1 MMDLKEM
8 IDLIAIRGYIMNTIN
23 NNPSI
28 DRPTLSEL
36 NGMLLLTDRKIL
48 DILKGKEFKNYIGYQ
63 GVREVI
69 EEAAK
74 ISNIKSGL
82 KR

>member
-1 MMDLKEM
+1 MELQEL
-8 IDLIAIRGYIMNTIN
+8 IDLISVRNYIANTIN

-36 NGMLLLTDRKIL
+36 NGMLILSDRKIL
-48 DILKGKEFKNYIGYQ
+48 EILKGKEFKDYIGYQ
-63 GVREVI
+63 GVREAI
-69 EEAAK
+69 EEVAK
-74 ISNIKSGL
+74 LNNIKSGL

>member
-1 MMDLKEM
+1 MEFKEL
-8 IDLIAIRGYIMNTIN
+8 IDLISIRNYVAGTIN

-36 NGMLLLTDRKIL
+36 NGMLILTDRKI
-48 DILKGKEFKNYIGYQ
+48 IEVLKGKEFKDYIGYQ
-63 GVREVI
+63 GVREAI
-69 EEAAK
+69 EEVAK
-74 ISNIKSGL
+74 LNNIKSGL

>member
-1 MMDLKEM
+1 MDLKEV
-8 IDLIAIRGYIMNTIN
+8 IDLIAIRGYIINSIN

-48 DILKGKEFKNYIGYQ
+48 GILKDKEFKDYIGYQ